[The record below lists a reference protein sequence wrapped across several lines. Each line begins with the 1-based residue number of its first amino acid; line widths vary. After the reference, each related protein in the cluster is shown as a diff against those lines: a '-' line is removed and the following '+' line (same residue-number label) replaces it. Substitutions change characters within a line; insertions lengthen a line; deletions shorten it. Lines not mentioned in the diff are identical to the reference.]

1 MSLCSI
7 TGASRCQDKD
17 HTANQIAP
25 ITNYSKLLGG
35 SSKSQKEKILK
46 IKQDAS
52 TQTKVNQ
59 VRHSRET
66 ISRNKEIPLNTVVS
80 PSSLKD
86 NKTLEFRNTDLATE
100 GLSRAFQKCYVN
112 KTPPRTSTTSYSVMF
127 CKRRKRKQIFTTEHL
142 LPACQKCSL
151 GLDEEQKQK
160 PLPSS
165 GSRSR
170 RIQRRSWPVYNNSTS
185 KKLSPPVSPL
195 KSDHPKKHIA
205 YKGPISSSS
214 DRMLKDQGRTHSKS
228 DIKETKNVL
237 ISNHPRKLKRSNYA
251 PRLKHKPGDTISN
264 REFHP
269 IPVAWRNSN
278 RSIWDDSA
286 AHLLEMTMSFLKDIP
301 KVKQIARYM

>member
-35 SSKSQKEKILK
+35 SNKSQKESLLK
-46 IKQDAS
+46 LKQDAS
-52 TQTKVNQ
+52 TQTTVNQ

-66 ISRNKEIPLNTVVS
+66 ISRNKDIPLNTVVS
-80 PSSLKD
+80 PSSPKVK
-86 NKTLEFRNTDLATE
+86 KTLEFRNTDLATE
-100 GLSRAFQKCYVN
+100 GLTDAFQRCSVN

-127 CKRRKRKQIFTTEHL
+127 CKRRQQKQIFTTEHL

-151 GLDEEQKQK
+151 GLDEKQKQK

-170 RIQRRSWPVYNNSTS
+170 RIQRRSWPMYNNSTS

-205 YKGPISSSS
+205 YKRPISSSR
-214 DRMLKDQGRTHSKS
+214 DRRLKDQGRTHSKS
-228 DIKETKNVL
+228 EIKETKNVL
-237 ISNHPRKLKRSNYA
+237 ISNHPRKIKRSNYA

-264 REFHP
+264 HEFPP
-269 IPVAWRNSN
+269 IPVAWRKSN

-286 AHLLEMTMSFLKDIP
+286 AHLLDMTMNFLKNIP
-301 KVKQIARYM
+301 KVKQIVRYL